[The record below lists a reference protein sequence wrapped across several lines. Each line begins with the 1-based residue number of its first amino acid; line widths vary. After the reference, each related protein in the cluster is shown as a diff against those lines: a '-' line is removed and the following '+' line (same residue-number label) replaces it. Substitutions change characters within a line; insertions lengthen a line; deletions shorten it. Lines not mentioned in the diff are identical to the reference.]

1 MERINKNIFDVNNT
15 AEKSAESKAAAAEEA
30 QAVEASE
37 MAFDVGEKSEEIFDN
52 RENNNRENNN
62 RENSNRENNNRENSN
77 RENSNGEKDN
87 IENSD
92 EKSSLESEIVRLKE
106 ESLRQKS
113 EFEAAIKELKIKSA
127 VLERLYGEG
136 AKNPKLLLRLIDTS
150 GADFDEKG
158 SLVGIDEQ
166 IDSLKNSEGYL
177 FGGYGAASAGCFRPE
192 EAGDFSETSKADFS
206 HMTYSQV
213 LRALGK

>member
-52 RENNNRENNN
+52 RENNNRENSN
-62 RENSNRENNNRENSN
+62 RENSNG
-77 RENSNGEKDN
+77 ENSNGEKDN

>member
-1 MERINKNIFDVNNT
+1 MKGINKNIFDVNNT
-15 AEKSAESKAAAAEEA
+15 AEKSAESKAAAEEA

-37 MAFDVGEKSEEIFDN
+37 MAFDVGENSEEIFDN
-52 RENNNRENNN
+52 RENNNRENSN
-62 RENSNRENNNRENSN
+62 RENSNRENSN

-92 EKSSLESEIVRLKE
+92 EKSSLESESIRLKE

-127 VLERLYGEG
+127 VLERQYVEG
-136 AKNPKLLLRLIDTS
+136 AKKHKILLRLIDTS

>member
-52 RENNNRENNN
+52 RENNNRENC
-62 RENSNRENNNRENSN
+62 N

>member
-1 MERINKNIFDVNNT
+1 M
-15 AEKSAESKAAAAEEA
+15 
-30 QAVEASE
+30 
-37 MAFDVGEKSEEIFDN
+37 
-52 RENNNRENNN
+52 
-62 RENSNRENNNRENSN
+62 
-77 RENSNGEKDN
+77 
-87 IENSD
+87 
-92 EKSSLESEIVRLKE
+92 
-106 ESLRQKS
+106 
-113 EFEAAIKELKIKSA
+113 
-127 VLERLYGEG
+127 ERLYGEG

>member
-52 RENNNRENNN
+52 RENN
-62 RENSNRENNNRENSN
+62 NRENNNRENSN

>member
-1 MERINKNIFDVNNT
+1 MKGINKNIFDVNNT
-15 AEKSAESKAAAAEEA
+15 AEKSAESKAAAEEA

-37 MAFDVGEKSEEIFDN
+37 MAFDVGENSEEIFDN
-52 RENNNRENNN
+52 RENNNRENSN
-62 RENSNRENNNRENSN
+62 RENSNRENSN

-92 EKSSLESEIVRLKE
+92 EKSSLESEIIRLKE